1 MVFRHKRF
9 QYFTMVINNRSN
21 NVMYRSNLYRTF
33 KVKVKQQCLLVPGK
47 FHIIYIFSACEATR
61 DYAYFKTSAPNDFI
75 IEDGAQYMPG
85 VTFTKMN
92 WIEGNIAN
100 PGWVYRGA
108 PVDNPRKCAVFCSK
122 VPNCV
127 AWSAPG
133 HATHLAASYPE
144 GCKIFS
150 SKAGLTTD
158 TEWWNQGKVYF
169 SEWETSMWM
178 SGERGCYGKTLRT
191 H

>member
-1 MVFRHKRF
+1 
-9 QYFTMVINNRSN
+9 
-21 NVMYRSNLYRTF
+21 MYRSNLYRTF

-92 WIEGNIAN
+92 WIEGDIRKL
-100 PGWVYRGA
+100 GWVYRGA
-108 PVDNPRKCAVFCSK
+108 PVDNPKKCAVFCSK

-127 AWSAPG
+127 AWSAIG
-133 HATHLAASYPE
+133 HATPEPRTFPE

-150 SKAGLTTD
+150 SKAGFSTD
-158 TEWWNQGKVYF
+158 VEFWNEGKI
-169 SEWETSMWM
+169 
-178 SGERGCYGKTLRT
+178 
-191 H
+191 